1 MKQWEE
7 FITAFRLLGEDF
19 ELKAELIV
27 ALESFVWHLY
37 RYKDTDI
44 NIVQKKMFDKKFV
57 KEEKVTDLSLLPP
70 CQSTLYLHILHSNS
84 VARIWKCSLLNVV
97 EYPSIMENGWMENG
111 EIIWVDDAFP
121 DDIMD
126 IFDEKDF
133 NEGSM
138 ELELDPQ
145 DDSDDENID
154 D

>member
-1 MKQWEE
+1 MYG
-7 FITAFRLLGEDF
+7 IYT
-19 ELKAELIV
+19 
-27 ALESFVWHLY
+27 
-37 RYKDTDI
+37 DTKTQI
-44 NIVQKKMFDKKFV
+44 LTLFDKKFV
-57 KEEKVTDLSLLPP
+57 KKEKVTDLSLLPP
-70 CQSTLYLHILHSNS
+70 YQSTLYLHILHSNS

-111 EIIWVDDAFP
+111 EIIWVGDAFP

-126 IFDEKDF
+126 IFDDKAF

>member
-57 KEEKVTDLSLLPP
+57 KEEKVTVYHCCHLASPHYICTSCTPTVL
-70 CQSTLYLHILHSNS
+70 QGFG
-84 VARIWKCSLLNVV
+84 NVP
-97 EYPSIMENGWMENG
+97 Y
-111 EIIWVDDAFP
+111 
-121 DDIMD
+121 
-126 IFDEKDF
+126 
-133 NEGSM
+133 SM
-138 ELELDPQ
+138 
-145 DDSDDENID
+145 
-154 D
+154 